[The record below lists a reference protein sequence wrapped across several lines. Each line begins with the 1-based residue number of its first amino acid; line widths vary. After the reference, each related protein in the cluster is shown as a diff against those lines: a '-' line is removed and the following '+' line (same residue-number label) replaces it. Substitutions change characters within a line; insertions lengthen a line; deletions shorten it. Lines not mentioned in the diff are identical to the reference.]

1 MAGRVG
7 VCIVLAAFGVVR
19 VAGGFAIARG
29 LLDRFGSDG
38 EGEKLGR
45 SCRARGGRVRRNR
58 GIQRSLL
65 PRGSNDSADVM
76 TALGL
81 IARCVPSRR
90 AGSSGQAIRSAIRY
104 HCGDCWPG
112 HGNDFQSLQNVAP
125 TAIFEANSRL
135 AARRTSLQQPPAQ
148 ARAAARFQSRKVEPD
163 APRSRHPPIGDTT
176 QQRPRRRAFMIRS
189 ANFLTGYRLQL
200 GGGLAGVG
208 WVGCELGCERG
219 DPVVELFGFDRFR

>member
-1 MAGRVG
+1 M
-7 VCIVLAAFGVVR
+7 
-19 VAGGFAIARG
+19 
-29 LLDRFGSDG
+29 
-38 EGEKLGR
+38 
-45 SCRARGGRVRRNR
+45 RRNR

-163 APRSRHPPIGDTT
+163 APRSRHPPIGGTT

-189 ANFLTGYRLQL
+189 ANFLTGVGIELSRLL
-200 GGGLAGVG
+200 GKRRFSIPCKAASDGESVSGDLGATIVWIDGVSG
-208 WVGCELGCERG
+208 S
-219 DPVVELFGFDRFR
+219 